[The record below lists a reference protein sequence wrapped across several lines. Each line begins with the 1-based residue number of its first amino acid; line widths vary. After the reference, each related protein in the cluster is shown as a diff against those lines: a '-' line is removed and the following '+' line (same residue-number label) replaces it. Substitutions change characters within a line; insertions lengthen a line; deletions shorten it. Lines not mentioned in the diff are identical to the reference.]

1 VAAMAA
7 EVVAATAMS
16 MKAKGAMAVATVE
29 EEVLGV
35 IAAAAEAIA
44 DMVETEGA
52 VAMAPVTDTVAAAT
66 TATTTTTSRHTIF
79 KPAGSLFFDV
89 FWCRHIR
96 WVN

>member
-1 VAAMAA
+1 
-7 EVVAATAMS
+7 
-16 MKAKGAMAVATVE
+16 MKAKDAMAVATVE

-35 IAAAAEAIA
+35 IAAAAGATV

-66 TATTTTTSRHTIF
+66 ATTTTTTSRHTIF